1 MDMGAHRETILI
13 VDESGELALR
23 LEGAM
28 PDRQVVKCARSG
40 DDALAVI
47 TTLHFDV
54 IVLHHPAPE
63 ALEATVLPTLSKL
76 ADPPRL
82 LVIAARGECSSIAAR
97 FGVMCVSEPADPD
110 AIVAAIDLVRDRD
123 LRVDRP

>member
-1 MDMGAHRETILI
+1 LI
-13 VDESGELALR
+13 VDESGELAIR

-47 TTLHFDV
+47 TSLRFDV
-54 IVLHHPAPE
+54 IVLHHPPLD
-63 ALEATVLPTLSKL
+63 ALEATLLPTLSKM
-76 ADPPRL
+76 AEPPRL
-82 LVIAARGECSSIAAR
+82 LVIADSGGCISIAAR
-97 FGVMCVSEPADPD
+97 FGVTCVSEPADAD